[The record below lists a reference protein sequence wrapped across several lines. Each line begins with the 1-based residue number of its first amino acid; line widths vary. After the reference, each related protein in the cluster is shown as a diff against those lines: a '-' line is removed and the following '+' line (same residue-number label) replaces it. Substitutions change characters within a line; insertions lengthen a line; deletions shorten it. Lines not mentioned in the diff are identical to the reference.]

1 MLKQLPLILTEGRI
15 TQLCHPWVLQKSAH
29 LWPEIIFLNQ
39 NKMSSPCRA
48 ITVNVRE
55 RYVGTRQRGKTSD
68 KAFRQQ
74 HRQCCHKTAVHLAQ
88 HRTRQTQTTGCFFM
102 ATNVYVSA
110 GKVVGCLTMLC
121 PIMWFLIDFE
131 QLITYTESSF
141 MDEYYTGISK

>member
-55 RYVGTRQRGKTSD
+55 RYVGTRQWRKTSD

-74 HRQCCHKTAVHLAQ
+74 HRPCCHKTAVHLAQ
-88 HRTRQTQTTGCFFM
+88 HRTRQSQTTRLFLHGNKCLRKRRQSCWLPNN
-102 ATNVYVSA
+102 AVSHYVVSN
-110 GKVVGCLTMLC
+110 
-121 PIMWFLIDFE
+121 
-131 QLITYTESSF
+131 
-141 MDEYYTGISK
+141 